1 MDKYFKIRKEF
12 LNFVVQFRDQSL
24 DQYFV
29 TLLNVI
35 VKNFDD
41 VASCGT
47 SGGKRAK
54 LLYELIKEES
64 QKLTNQLYKP
74 SEDERQDEVASLIRL
89 HTLQVEK
96 FRGFSHKQNFFL
108 EKQFI
113 LIYGANGSGKYSF
126 CEALEFCLLGD
137 VNEAHKK
144 RLTVQDYIK
153 NSDHAAYISPI
164 LTGVDSNGVL
174 ITVKSNYDLFHF
186 CFIEKSRIDA
196 FARISSHTPADQTG
210 LISLLFGLEDFNN
223 FVKDFTENIENYIP
237 QESQKEKDYKIKLL
251 EVENHK
257 KNKASYEE
265 ELIKINDRKALI
277 AKESKI
283 NESFNELNRFINGG
297 ETSVGRLREIK
308 EAIQRDPPAK
318 IEYKKSTILLQNAEE
333 LKLACSAF
341 ETRQEEFLRKINEIN
356 LADFYKTLLQIEN
369 DSLASCPACDT
380 PLSQTIKNPF
390 ENARKKIQEL
400 QSVSQLQIDRDH
412 AWNTVAEK
420 TNAVVFDTKQLI
432 DVLKKKNKAIGITLP
447 KELLQTN
454 PGISECYIYL
464 SKLRMFIDDFIS
476 KKEALL
482 VIETEFD
489 KENVAFE
496 QYQTQKQKLL
506 EEQEQLTNLNVKISA
521 IDAEEKNFKKLIQKA
536 KDEIQAFE
544 SDNEQ
549 ILKDIEIEKAQIEIN
564 IKFIEAYK
572 QFREQLFS
580 YKEKLP
586 LTLSEN
592 LNSLI
597 KEFYNE
603 INKDDQ
609 EFEKLAEV
617 VLPTRANEIIK
628 IAFRD
633 NPGKFVNALHVL
645 SEGHIKCLGLSI
657 LLAKAV
663 SSFFNILIF
672 DDVVNAIDD
681 DHRYRISELLF
692 KNQHFQNKQIL
703 LTSHSEEFIKDVENH
718 MFTKNECEKFIGKI
732 IFNKRTRKR
741 IEPSENSFNYLKKA
755 EENFSES
762 NKRDCLAYI
771 RRALEVTSDHIW
783 RRLINFENRKYNI
796 EITLVMRHPSRK
808 PDLMNVITGLRLFLP
823 KLQNTQLNLIGEHLE
838 WFEGLKTTGPR
849 IWEYLNKGTHDE
861 TDKDDFDTTIVK
873 QILEKAI
880 SLETIAKGK
889 WN

>member
-1 MDKYFKIRKEF
+1 MGKYFKIRNEF
-12 LNFVVQFRDQSL
+12 LHFVEQFRDQSL
-24 DQYFV
+24 NQHFA
-29 TLLNVI
+29 TLLNMI

-54 LLYELIKEES
+54 LLYELIQEES
-64 QKLTNQLYKP
+64 QKLTDQLYKP
-74 SEDERQDEVASLIRL
+74 SEDEESDEVVSLIRL

-96 FRGFSHKQNFFL
+96 FRGFTHKQNFSL

-113 LIYGANGSGKYSF
+113 LIYGANGSGKSSF

-144 RLTVQDYIK
+144 RITVQDYIK
-153 NSDHAAYISPI
+153 NSDHAAYISPV

-174 ITVKSNYDLFHF
+174 VTVKNNYDLFHF

-223 FVKDFTENIENYIP
+223 FVKEFTENIENYIP

-257 KNKASYEE
+257 KNKALYED
-265 ELIKINDRKALI
+265 ELNKINDRKALI
-277 AKESKI
+277 AKESKVKD
-283 NESFNELNRFINGG
+283 SFSELNRFINGS
-297 ETSVGRLREIK
+297 EASIGRLKEIK
-308 EAIQRDPPAK
+308 EAMQKEQPGK
-318 IEYKKSTILLQNAEE
+318 VEYKKSAILMQNAGE
-333 LKLACSAF
+333 LKLACTTL
-341 ETRQEEFLRKINEIN
+341 ETRQEEFIRKINEIN

-369 DSLASCPACDT
+369 DSVTSCPACET
-380 PLSQTIKNPF
+380 PLSQAITNPF
-390 ENARKKIQEL
+390 ENARNKIQDL
-400 QSVSQLQIDRDH
+400 QSVSQLQIDRDN
-412 AWNTVAEK
+412 AWNIVVEK
-420 TNAVVFDTKQLI
+420 TNAVVFDTRQLI
-432 DVLKKKNKAIGITLP
+432 DVLKKKSKAIGITLP

-454 PGISECYIYL
+454 PGISESSTYL
-464 SKLRMFIDDFIS
+464 SKLRLFIDDFIS

-482 VIETEFD
+482 IIETEFD
-489 KENVAFE
+489 QENVAFE
-496 QYQTQKQKLL
+496 QHQTQKQKLL
-506 EEQEQLTNLNVKISA
+506 DEQEQLTNLNKKISA
-521 IDAEEKNFKKLIQKA
+521 IDAEEKNFKGLIQKA
-536 KDEIQAFE
+536 KDEIQTFE

-549 ILKDIEIEKAQIEIN
+549 VLKDIETEKAQIDIN
-564 IKFIEAYK
+564 IRFIEAYK
-572 QFREQLFS
+572 HFREKLLS

-603 INKDDQ
+603 INKDDH
-609 EFEKLAEV
+609 EFDLLAEV
-617 VLPTRANEIIK
+617 VLPTKANEIIK
-628 IAFRD
+628 ISFRD

-657 LLAKAV
+657 LLAKSV
-663 SSFFNILIF
+663 SSGFSILIF

-681 DHRYRISELLF
+681 EHRYRISELLF
-692 KNQHFQNKQIL
+692 KNEHFQNKQIL

-741 IEPSENSFNYLKKA
+741 IEPSENSFNYLKRA
-755 EENFSES
+755 EESLSDS
-762 NKRDCLAYI
+762 NKRDCLGYI
-771 RRALEVTSDHIW
+771 RRALESTSDHIW
-783 RRLINFENRKYNI
+783 RRLINFENRKYNV
-796 EITLVMRHPSRK
+796 EITLVIRHPARK
-808 PDLMNVITGLRLFLP
+808 PDLMNVITGLRSFLP
-823 KLQNTQLNLIGEHLE
+823 KLQNPQLNLVKEHLE
-838 WFEGLKTTGPR
+838 WFEGLKTTSPR

-861 TDKDDFDTTIVK
+861 TDKDDFDKAIVK
-873 QILEKAI
+873 QILDKAI
-880 SLETIAKGK
+880 TLETIAKGK